1 MARSAGPISWGAL
14 TPVPKNPLQIKG
26 DRWPRSS
33 APPAFPVFT
42 LPDPEPI
49 HHPATGEPIA
59 QGPGEQLQRIAW
71 PGAPVVVVTRPGPA
85 GELVYRLARPSCQT
99 WNPAA
104 GLRFEPW
111 PPS

>member
-1 MARSAGPISWGAL
+1 M
-14 TPVPKNPLQIKG
+14 
-26 DRWPRSS
+26 
-33 APPAFPVFT
+33 
-42 LPDPEPI
+42 PDPEPI
-49 HHPATGEPIA
+49 RHPTTGEPIA

-99 WNPAA
+99 WNPAD

-111 PPS
+111 PPVSDTPGSCQ